1 MNMCMQCLG
10 SYVGHKSVG
19 TQTLCEDVRRT
30 WVQTDALMPLMT
42 KKSKNIAKSDLK
54 KDPVIV
60 SCCVGG

>member
-1 MNMCMQCLG
+1 MCKQGFG
-10 SYVGHKSVG
+10 SYVGHRTIG
-19 TQTLCEDVRRT
+19 TQTLSEDVRRT
-30 WVQTDALMPLMT
+30 WAQTDALMPLMT